1 MQTLTVKIGAVA
13 AVAIALATGT
23 LAWQAV
29 RHDQVPQTGTAYQ
42 SVALIN
48 GQLYFGRVIAVEGDY
63 LQLRDVYYVQTRQN
77 PDTHAT
83 ANVLTRRGSEPHR
96 PDVMLINRSQVLLI
110 ESVQADS
117 QIAKLIAE
125 QPVGGGKR

>member
-1 MQTLTVKIGAVA
+1 MQTLTVKIAAVA
-13 AVAIALATGT
+13 AVAIALAAGT
-23 LAWQAV
+23 LAWQGV

-63 LQLRDVYYVQTRQN
+63 LQLRDVYYVQTRQD

-125 QPVGGGKR
+125 QPAGGGKR